1 MRILYSIVYHACM
14 EIEFGMDG
22 SERSFIYEDSTERK
36 LESMYLV
43 ISFYFDIP
51 SLINFVCLNRLG
63 CLAYKYVLLFI
74 VERFVTR
81 PIQTHL
87 VSQVPLPFCPR
98 SSSNVGF

>member
-22 SERSFIYEDSTERK
+22 SERSFIYEDSTERN
-36 LESMYLV
+36 LESMYLI
-43 ISFYFDIP
+43 ISFYLDIP
-51 SLINFVCLNRLG
+51 SLASFVCRNPLG
-63 CLAYKYVLLFI
+63 CLGYKYVLPFI

-87 VSQVPLPFCPR
+87 LSQVPLLFCSR
-98 SSSNVGF
+98 SRSNADS

>member
-1 MRILYSIVYHACM
+1 M

-43 ISFYFDIP
+43 ISFDFDIP
-51 SLINFVCLNRLG
+51 SLASFVCRNRLG

-98 SSSNVGF
+98 SSSNVDF